1 MVHIKKILKKKK
13 KEFKEVR
20 KETRLRKPSDWRKQE
35 NQVVLPYFIYFETL
49 FIFKMCPYFIY
60 S

>member
-20 KETRLRKPSDWRKQE
+20 KETRLRKRKS
-35 NQVVLPYFIYFETL
+35 L
-49 FIFKMCPYFIY
+49 CPDKAKHFYHAFFFWPHCVACGILVA
-60 S
+60 